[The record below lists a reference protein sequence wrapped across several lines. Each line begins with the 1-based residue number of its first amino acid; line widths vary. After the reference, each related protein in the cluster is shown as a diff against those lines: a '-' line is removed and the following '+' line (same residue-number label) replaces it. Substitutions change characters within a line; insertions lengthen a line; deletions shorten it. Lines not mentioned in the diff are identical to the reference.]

1 MHQKHTIC
9 VRTSTPQ
16 AISDWATITTV
27 QQGKNTVKKLRKNI
41 DIIYIPCKSPGPH
54 PEGSLRGLAG
64 GGVSR
69 PTPRGGSWGVWLGGF
84 QDHTQGGL
92 QDHTQGGVSQHAL
105 RQPPPADSHCRGRY
119 ASYWNAFL
127 FLSEYLTLTFVVAPT
142 SAIATDISNSD
153 VIK

>member
-41 DIIYIPCKSPGPH
+41 DIIYIPCRSPGPH

-69 PTPRGGSWGVWLGGF
+69 PTPRGEVEGSGWGVSRTTPRGVSR
-84 QDHTQGGL
+84 T
-92 QDHTQGGVSQHAL
+92 TPGGVYPNMH
-105 RQPPPADSHCRGRY
+105 
-119 ASYWNAFL
+119 
-127 FLSEYLTLTFVVAPT
+127 
-142 SAIATDISNSD
+142 
-153 VIK
+153 